1 MVFPIKKI
9 FLNVVFNSCIFTIL
23 IIGIQNSSNKSKVK
37 FLKNETVDLPISFIV
52 GGSFICGSLFASF
65 LPPFFKK
72 E

>member
-1 MVFPIKKI
+1 MIFPIKKI
-9 FLNVVFNSCIFTIL
+9 FLNVVFNSCIFIIL

-52 GGSFICGSLFASF
+52 GGSFICGSLFSIF
-65 LPPFFKK
+65 FPPFFKK

>member
-1 MVFPIKKI
+1 MIFPIKKI
-9 FLNVVFNSCIFTIL
+9 FLNVVFNSCIFIIL

-65 LPPFFKK
+65 FPPFFKK

>member
-1 MVFPIKKI
+1 MNFLINKL
-9 FLNVVFNSCIFTIL
+9 FLNFLFNSCIFIIL

-65 LPPFFKK
+65 FPPFFKK